1 MNRSETDKL
10 TDELIGEAVLSLLS
24 ENGPVNT
31 RSLVTRLRAMEAK
44 EADSRRREILGRI
57 IAEINNTTQVSMR
70 GQAGREQK
78 DSGSKQNDN
87 VFQLFGSSQ
96 QQGTSKKH

>member
-1 MNRSETDKL
+1 MSRSEIEQL

-31 RSLVTRLRAMEAK
+31 RALIARLRAMEAK
-44 EADSRRREILGRI
+44 EADTRRRETLGRV
-57 IAEINNTTQVSMR
+57 IAEINKTIKVSMR
-70 GQAGREQK
+70 EQTK
-78 DSGSKQNDN
+78 SESKQQDN
-87 VFQLFGSSQ
+87 VVQLFGSIQ

>member
-1 MNRSETDKL
+1 MSRSEIEQL

-31 RSLVTRLRAMEAK
+31 RSLITRLRSMEAK
-44 EADSRRREILGRI
+44 EKDTRRRETLGRV
-57 IAEINNTTQVSMR
+57 IAEINNNTNVSMR
-70 GQAGREQK
+70 EQAK
-78 DSGSKQNDN
+78 PGSKQKDN
-87 VFQLFGSSQ
+87 VFQLFGNSQ

>member
-1 MNRSETDKL
+1 MNRSEVEKL

-31 RSLVTRLRAMEAK
+31 RALITRLRAMEAR
-44 EADSRRREILGRI
+44 EADGRRREILGRV
-57 IAEINNTTQVSMR
+57 IAEINNNTKVSMR
-70 GQAGREQK
+70 SQTGREQK
-78 DSGSKQNDN
+78 DSDSEQKDN
-87 VFQLFGSSQ
+87 VFQLFGTRQ

>member
-1 MNRSETDKL
+1 MNRSEIEQL

-31 RSLVTRLRAMEAK
+31 RALVTRLRAMEAK
-44 EADSRRREILGRI
+44 EADIRRREILGRV
-57 IAEINNTTQVSMR
+57 IAEINNNTKVSS
-70 GQAGREQK
+70 EQK
-78 DSGSKQNDN
+78 DN

-96 QQGTSKKH
+96 QQSTSKKH